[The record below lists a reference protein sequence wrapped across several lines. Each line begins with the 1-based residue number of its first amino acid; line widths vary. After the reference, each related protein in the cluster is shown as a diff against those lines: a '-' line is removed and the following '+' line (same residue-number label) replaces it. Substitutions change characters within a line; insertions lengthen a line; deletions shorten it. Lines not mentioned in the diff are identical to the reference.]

1 MSAWNALRQWVGR
14 PRPRLARIAV
24 NLSPRA
30 GPYGGGN
37 QFVSAL
43 SAHLGRNGYEVT
55 FRLDERADVALII
68 DGRPEL
74 TTFGPDD
81 VADLKRRRPS
91 LVCVH
96 RVNECD
102 ARKAGAGMDALLA
115 RVNAVAD
122 DTVFVS
128 TWLRDYHASRWFDG
142 GRPHSVILSGADPSI
157 FHPLGARAPHG
168 VFRVATHHWSDHR
181 MKGFAVYAELDR
193 LIASGQ
199 LPGFELWV
207 IGRWPSEI
215 RWSVARLVP
224 PLTGHALADELRQC
238 HGYVTASLW
247 EPGSMHVVEAA
258 QCGLPIAYHENG
270 GGTVEVAQRFGVAFG
285 DDVGVAMRA
294 LRSEHAGLRARVL
307 ADAPDGDLMCVEYRR
322 LFERLL
328 ARRVD
333 ALQ

>member
-1 MSAWNALRQWVGR
+1 MARPHGR
-14 PRPRLARIAV
+14 RARIAV
-24 NLSPRA
+24 NLAPRA

-43 SAHLGRNGYEVT
+43 SAHLRRHGYEVT
-55 FRLDERADVALII
+55 FRLDERIDVAVII
-68 DGRPEL
+68 DGRAEL
-74 TTFGPDD
+74 TTFGPDA
-81 VADLKRRRPS
+81 VAELKNRRPS

-102 ARKAGAGMDALLA
+102 ARKAGDGMDALLA

-122 DTVFVS
+122 YTVFVS
-128 TWLRDYHASRWFDG
+128 GWLRDYHASRWFDRA
-142 GRPHSVILSGADPSI
+142 RPHGVILSGADPSI
-157 FHPLGARAPHG
+157 FHPMGARAPRG
-168 VFRVATHHWSDHR
+168 VFRVATHHWSDHM
-181 MKGFAVYAELDR
+181 MKGFAVYAEVDR

-207 IGRWPSEI
+207 IGRWPAEI
-215 RWSVARLVP
+215 RWSGARLVP

-258 QCGLPIAYHENG
+258 QCGLPIAYHESG
-270 GGTVEVAQRFGVAFG
+270 GGTVEVARRFGVAFG
-285 DDVGVAMRA
+285 DDVAHA
-294 LRSEHAGLRARVL
+294 LRTLRERHDDLRARVL
-307 ADAPDGDLMCVEYRR
+307 RDAPDGDLMCVEYRR

-328 ARRVD
+328 AGRAD